1 MSAGTG
7 NPGFTQPADFREESE
22 ALHSFL
28 DPLREEDFARPTRFK
43 QWTIDEILTHLHIW
57 NWAAEQ
63 TLVDEPALVRLV
75 DDFISKRESTTLR
88 AWEKNQV
95 GPLRGR
101 TLLAAW
107 REQSLKVAER
117 FEGVDPRRRT
127 KWFGPDLSARSNITA
142 RQMETWAHGQA
153 IYDLLGVERTDTDRI
168 RNIAVL
174 GVNTFGWS
182 FAVHQQELP
191 AVPPYVCLTAP
202 SGAIWTWNEASEV
215 ERIEGSATTFCQV
228 VTQTRNVADTKLK
241 VTGTGARRWMSI
253 AQCFA
258 GLPQAPPAPGQ
269 RAREPAQA
277 RRTLGLQD

>member
-7 NPGFTQPADFREESE
+7 DAGFPQPADFRDESE
-22 ALHSFL
+22 ALHALL
-28 DPLREEDFARPTRFK
+28 DPLKDEDFARPTRFK
-43 QWTIDEILTHLHIW
+43 QWTIDEILTHLHLW

-63 TLVDEPALVRLV
+63 SLVDEPALVRLV
-75 DDFISKRESTTLR
+75 DDFISNSKTTTLR
-88 AWEKNQV
+88 AWEKKQV
-95 GPLRGR
+95 GPLRGK

-107 REQSLKVAER
+107 REQYLKVSER

-127 KWFGPDLSARSNITA
+127 KWFGPELSARSNITA

-153 IYDLLGVERTDTDRI
+153 IFDLLGMERTDTDRI

-182 FAVHQQELP
+182 FALNKQALP
-191 AVPPYVCLTAP
+191 AVPPFVCLSAP

-215 ERIEGSATTFCQV
+215 ERIEGSATEFCQV

-241 VTGTGARRWMSI
+241 VTGAGARYWMSI

-269 RAREPAQA
+269 RAREPVCP
-277 RRTLGLQD
+277 